1 MLTAT
6 LLFIV
11 GFIVGAVNSVAGG
24 GMLLGF
30 PMLLAAGLP
39 PIVANATTRIVV
51 VPGAVAAT
59 FGYWRYIRRL
69 PRYYWWIFGLT
80 LIGSIVGTIILR
92 IAPEEQFD
100 QIVPY
105 LILFSVAFFALQ
117 PVIERQISKSQR
129 RRTRLGISII
139 TVLLAALAVY
149 AGYFGVGYGFMLIAV
164 LSFSALPDIHFIN
177 AFKVAASAVAAFV
190 SFLVLLGS
198 GLFDWQA
205 GILMGAGNAVGG
217 YLAARY
223 AHAVSER
230 WIRHFIIIVGS
241 VSGVYLLITI

>member
-1 MLTAT
+1 MITAS
-6 LLFIV
+6 LLFVV

-30 PMLLAAGLP
+30 PMLLAVGLP

-59 FGYWRYIRRL
+59 IGYWRYIKRL
-69 PRYYWWIFGLT
+69 PNYYWWIIGLT
-80 LIGSIVGTIILR
+80 LVGSILGTIILR
-92 IAPEEQFD
+92 VYPEESFN

-129 RRTRLGISII
+129 RRTRLGISIL
-139 TVLLAALAVY
+139 TVLLGLLSIY

-198 GLFDWQA
+198 GLFNWEA
-205 GILMGAGNAVGG
+205 GILMGLGNAFGG

-223 AHAVSER
+223 AHAISEKK
-230 WIRHFIIIVGS
+230 IRHFIIIVGS
-241 VSGVYLLITI
+241 ISGVYLLLTV